1 MNTKTLLVDASYLL
15 KRSFHGAKGS
25 YTKSGYM
32 GGVYGFIIMIRKFI
46 KDHNINKVVLVWD
59 GQNGGIARHRI
70 DPIYKS
76 NRKDKSWYVPIELT
90 EAEIRAEKEKD
101 QSILLQRVKVQMYA
115 EELFL
120 RQIEVKEIEADD
132 LIAAYCMK
140 HHNDE
145 EIILYTNDS
154 DFLQLLTSLNI
165 SIYLES
171 VKGIVEAGNFFQHF
185 PYFYKNAL
193 TMKILCGDKAD
204 KIQGIKGL
212 GEDTLIEHF
221 PELKDSEVTVRHIC
235 KRSVEINEERKAKK
249 LKPLKALANITENVD
264 RLRTNHQLM
273 NLFQPFMNEEAY
285 QAIAELNTP
294 LSDKD
299 RGGDALYK
307 MMMEDDFLSLYSNYG
322 NYSSFVQPF
331 YLVISREKD
340 LLKKYSRNYLNS

>member
-90 EAEIRAEKEKD
+90 DAEIQAEKEKD

-132 LIAAYCMK
+132 IIAAYCMK

-154 DFLQLLTSLNI
+154 DFLQLLTKLNI

-212 GEDTLIEHF
+212 AEKTLLENF
-221 PELKDSEVTVRHIC
+221 PELIDTEVTVRQIC
-235 KRSVEINEERKAKK
+235 IRSVEINEERKKKK
-249 LKPLKALANITENVD
+249 LKPLLALANITKDVE
-264 RLRTNHQLM
+264 RLKMNHQLM
-273 NLFQPFMNEEAY
+273 NLFEPFMNESAY
-285 QAIAELNTP
+285 QAIAELDTP
-294 LSDKD
+294 LSDVD
-299 RGGDALYK
+299 RGGDNLYK
-307 MMMEDDFLSLYSNYG
+307 MMMADDFLSLYSNYG

>member
-15 KRSFHGAKGS
+15 KRSYHGAKGS
-25 YTKSGYM
+25 YTNSGYM
-32 GGVYGFIIMIRKFI
+32 GGVYGFLTMVRKFI
-46 KDHNINKVVLVWD
+46 KEHSINKVVLAWD
-59 GQNGGIARHRI
+59 GENGGIDRHRI

-76 NRKDKSWYVPIELT
+76 NRKDKSWYTPIELT
-90 EAEIRAEKEKD
+90 DAEIRAEKEKD

-115 EELFL
+115 EELFF

-132 LIAAYCMK
+132 IIAAYCQK
-140 HHNDE
+140 HHTNE
-145 EIILYTNDS
+145 EILLYTNDS

-171 VKGIVEAGNFFQHF
+171 VKSIVEAGNFFQYF

-212 GEDTLIEHF
+212 QEKTLLENF
-221 PELKDSEVTVRHIC
+221 PELVDSEVSVRQIC
-235 KRSVEINEERKAKK
+235 IRSVEINEERKKKK
-249 LKPLKALANITENVD
+249 LKPLLALANITKNVE
-264 RLRTNHQLM
+264 RLRTNHKLM
-273 NLFQPFMNEEAY
+273 NLFEPFLNEGAY
-285 QAIAELNTP
+285 QAIAEIDLP

-299 RGGDALYK
+299 RGGDNLYK

-322 NYSSFVQPF
+322 NYSSYVQPF

-340 LLKKYSRNYLNS
+340 LLKKYNKTV